1 MRSAFTV
8 LENWKGAEVGK
19 ETKIANKTL
28 PNFMFQDYK
37 LPVIQRGL
45 S

>member
-1 MRSAFTV
+1 MMSAFTV
-8 LENWKGAEVGK
+8 LENWKGAEVGQ

>member
-1 MRSAFTV
+1 MMSALAV
-8 LENWKGAEVGK
+8 LENWKGAKVGQ
-19 ETKIANKTL
+19 ETKIVNKTL
-28 PNFMFQDYK
+28 SNCMFQDYK